1 MLTSLC
7 VLIHKLSSFIFD
19 SFETEEILIFEK
31 KMIKEIK
38 LSNSKTS
45 FP

>member
-31 KMIKEIK
+31 KNDKRNK
-38 LSNSKTS
+38 A
-45 FP
+45 F